1 MRDRARSAPPS
12 LRIAVSVMHKQG
24 EQQNDRQRDAEN
36 PEQETSTKAHISL
49 RIESVFSGLPAHALD
64 DHEQNDHADRHSQ
77 QP

>member
-36 PEQETSTKAHISL
+36 PEQETSTKAHVSL
-49 RIESVFSGLPAHALD
+49 RIEVVFSALLAYALD